1 VEFTIPSSVDP
12 AWLEKILEEKFAMI
26 IKDSDPEE
34 SLSNMEKRIYNRTFV
49 NLVNQISCR
58 AIQDYDHPDTN
69 DEVHLLSSSGF
80 QEIVETQLRKE
91 KALSPRAL
99 LKWIADERDGITIEK
114 IFDDEEWID
123 PRLDL
128 VRQLIEYKKFKDA
141 AGQLLEL
148 ETLQSEAFAYGGEK
162 PVFEEGPED
171 AGQALGDIGLF
182 DLLSAFQEVLARA
195 PMEPL
200 GHLEPIRWSVP
211 DKMES
216 IISLTK
222 ARGQVVFSKLFN
234 TESHRGEVI
243 VTFLALLELLR
254 LRQISLH
261 QNAAFH
267 EILILPAEDLS
278 AAGLPAPVIG
288 GGEHVES

>member
-1 VEFTIPSSVDP
+1 MSIE
-12 AWLEKILEEKFAMI
+12 
-26 IKDSDPEE
+26 
-34 SLSNMEKRIYNRTFV
+34 
-49 NLVNQISCR
+49 
-58 AIQDYDHPDTN
+58 
-69 DEVHLLSSSGF
+69 
-80 QEIVETQLRKE
+80 
-91 KALSPRAL
+91 AL
-99 LKWIADERDGITIEK
+99 LADDYKVDLEVFEGPLDLLLYLIRREEVDIYDIPIEK
-114 IFDDEEWID
+114 ITAQYMAYLEVMRMLDLNIAGEFLVMAATLMMIKSRMLLPVESRAAEEESDEEWID

-148 ETLQSEAFAYGGEK
+148 ETLQSEAFSFGGEMRA
-162 PVFEEGPED
+162 FEKEPED

-182 DLLSAFQEVLARA
+182 DLLTAFQEVLARA

-211 DKMES
+211 DKMEA
-216 IISLTK
+216 ILAMTK
-222 ARGQVVFSKLFN
+222 AGNRVAFSTLFN
-234 TESHRGEVI
+234 QGSQRAEVI

-267 EILILPAEDLS
+267 EILILPVEDYS
-278 AAGLPAPVIG
+278 GGLIQAPVIG

>member
-1 VEFTIPSSVDP
+1 MSID
-12 AWLEKILEEKFAMI
+12 
-26 IKDSDPEE
+26 
-34 SLSNMEKRIYNRTFV
+34 
-49 NLVNQISCR
+49 
-58 AIQDYDHPDTN
+58 
-69 DEVHLLSSSGF
+69 
-80 QEIVETQLRKE
+80 
-91 KALSPRAL
+91 AL
-99 LKWIADERDGITIEK
+99 LADDYKVDLEVFEGPLDLLLYLIRREEVDIYDIPIEK
-114 IFDDEEWID
+114 ITAQYMAYLEVMRMLDLNIAGEFLVMAATLMMIKSRMLLPVESRAAEEESDEEWID

-148 ETLQSEAFAYGGEK
+148 ETLQSEAFAYGGEM